1 MSDTTAAP
9 GGVLTPARTRTLA
22 ATLAGAVL
30 ALVAALANGGGEA
43 AGVQITT
50 APHPSTVAQLA
61 AVEHRL
67 AAAERAIADAAAI
80 ATDLAALRAR
90 LDLLLE
96 GARVRLDGGDDKPP
110 RSRR

>member
-1 MSDTTAAP
+1 MSDTTTAP

-30 ALVAALANGGGEA
+30 ALIGTLANGGGET
-43 AGVQITT
+43 GVQITT
-50 APHPSTVAQLA
+50 SPHPGTVAQIA

-67 AAAERAIADAAAI
+67 AAVERAIADAAAL

-90 LDLLLE
+90 LDLVLE
-96 GARVRLDGGDDKPP
+96 GARVKLDGGEEKPP